1 MGVVQV
7 ENKETD
13 EIIERCNL
21 RLLRDVRYENMQS
34 TIKSLLDYIEA
45 QEEFHMMM
53 EDMESQSHV

>member
-1 MGVVQV
+1 M